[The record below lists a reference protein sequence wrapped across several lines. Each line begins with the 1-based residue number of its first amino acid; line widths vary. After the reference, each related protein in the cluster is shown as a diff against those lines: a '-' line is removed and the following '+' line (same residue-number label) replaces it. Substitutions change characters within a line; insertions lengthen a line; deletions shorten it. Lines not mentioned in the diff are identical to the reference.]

1 MFCYRVGFI
10 VRVLDFGV
18 DVVIIGRCVD
28 SVVVLGFF
36 VYIVSLFVCD
46 DGKKIVFKFVFNF
59 KIDKL

>member
-46 DGKKIVFKFVFNF
+46 NGKKNLYLILRLINKF
-59 KIDKL
+59 

>member
-36 VYIVSLFVCD
+36 VYIVSFLFVMME
-46 DGKKIVFKFVFNF
+46 KKVFKFVFNF

>member
-46 DGKKIVFKFVFNF
+46 DGKKNSFKFVFNF